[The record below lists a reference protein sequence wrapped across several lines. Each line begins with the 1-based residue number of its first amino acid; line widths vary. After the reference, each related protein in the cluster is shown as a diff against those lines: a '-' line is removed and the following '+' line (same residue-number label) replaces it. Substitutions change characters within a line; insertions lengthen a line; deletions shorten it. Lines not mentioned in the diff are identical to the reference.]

1 MCCCLLNEVDCLLG
15 SQHRVPK
22 IPCLFS
28 ISIPS
33 PTQMV
38 EDDSIF
44 YRFHEDLPLILF
56 QHHVHSLRKR
66 QYTKISNTNIE
77 LLFLAGLAIACCLCR
92 RLQRSEVLLAA
103 QCRCYCIGC
112 SLHFTIAQFSF
123 TPQPAPLFYSS
134 CTQTEI
140 FPIPTAP
147 GRFFPA
153 TVKGK
158 KKNWQSV
165 GHDEIS
171 HFCISRKRPNT
182 VFTAHKTP

>member
-33 PTQMV
+33 LTQMV

-123 TPQPAPLFYSS
+123 CAIKTKNYVLIHAAA
-134 CTQTEI
+134 CTTI
-140 FPIPTAP
+140 LLLLHT
-147 GRFFPA
+147 
-153 TVKGK
+153 
-158 KKNWQSV
+158 NWNL
-165 GHDEIS
+165 S
-171 HFCISRKRPNT
+171 HPYCT
-182 VFTAHKTP
+182 